1 MVLLRTSIRMT
12 TKATTRPFYI
22 ASFKITSPCWS
33 RWFYKG
39 NDEPFLPSLLV
50 VKGSLL
56 WQGFCF
62 GGVSLFHAMMHCPF
76 GNFSS
81 LWLVLP
87 PPTLHLW
94 GYCRHKANTHPKW
107 GTCWH
112 RLVMT
117 TESCSNQPA
126 TVLGCN
132 TGTTFLVPEFYPLD
146 C

>member
-1 MVLLRTSIRMT
+1 MWFYYEYSIRMT
-12 TKATTRPFYI
+12 TRATTSPFYI

-39 NDEPFLPSLLV
+39 NDKPILPSLLV
-50 VKGSLL
+50 VKGSLS
-56 WQGFCF
+56 WPGFCF
-62 GGVSLFHAMMHCPF
+62 GGVSLFPRHDAHDDPLAT
-76 GNFSS
+76 S
-81 LWLVLP
+81 

-94 GYCRHKANTHPKW
+94 GYCRHRANTHPKW

-112 RLVMT
+112 RGLVMT